1 MPLGGVAN
9 GCWFARAHTH
19 TIHHQQPNDL
29 FNVPCPIQ
37 YCTRTC
43 MYSCC
48 PVQTISLTEGRATSG
63 INGVIQCEGISVVL
77 DGQGVAVPARTAAH
91 FSAAPYLYM
100 RRGSGAPL
108 LCSQVPSRYLIA
120 RGYLVLLVGSLPAQR
135 HAKCAPSSIPY
146 AMLPHRSNPHRLS
159 WCVFSR

>member
-29 FNVPCPIQ
+29 FNVPCPIR
-37 YCTRTC
+37 YCTY
-43 MYSCC
+43 MYSCS
-48 PVQTISLTEGRATSG
+48 PVLTISLTEGRATSG
-63 INGVIQCEGISVVL
+63 INGVIQCEGISVFL
-77 DGQGVAVPARTAAH
+77 DRQGVAVPARTAAH

-100 RRGSGAPL
+100 RRGSSAPL

-120 RGYLVLLVGSLPAQR
+120 RGYFWLVPCQPSVMRNVLHPHPIRNVAASQATLIACPGAFSAGSTP
-135 HAKCAPSSIPY
+135 
-146 AMLPHRSNPHRLS
+146 
-159 WCVFSR
+159 